1 MRRSELAA
9 IKRCPKRLRD
19 VSFKRL
25 RKRDLPKPLD
35 KIGGPRLSHSGL
47 IDVDDSS
54 CVAFIARDGDAPERR
69 LFLGH
74 FFRRTPQGLLPLA
87 ILHYHPSHKG
97 VHVLLNCETT
107 LDYTERQLPGASELT
122 LTTPDAELIDP
133 GTDVGRNRLVI
144 MFCERCGIRVEPD
157 DKNESLPL

>member
-74 FFRRTPQGLLPLA
+74 FFGGPRKVYSHLPSCIIILA
-87 ILHYHPSHKG
+87 TRGS
-97 VHVLLNCETT
+97 
-107 LDYTERQLPGASELT
+107 
-122 LTTPDAELIDP
+122 
-133 GTDVGRNRLVI
+133 
-144 MFCERCGIRVEPD
+144 MFCSTARPPWTTQNASSLEPQ
-157 DKNESLPL
+157 N